1 MRGLRLGRILGIDI
15 TVDPSWFII
24 VALMIYTLGFI
35 EFPLELHPRALR
47 PRADLL
53 SITLGVVASLLLF
66 GSVLAHELS
75 HSWMAIQRGIA
86 VKRITLFIFGG
97 VAQIASEPDK
107 PTSELLIAIMGPLM
121 SIALAAIFG
130 AAWLWMQII
139 DSMAWLGVSLTPL
152 ILVAS
157 LLAQANGSLAL
168 FNLAP
173 GFPLDGGRVL
183 RAILWGW
190 LKNIRIATL
199 WAVRVGQG
207 IAILLMS
214 LFVVPFLL
222 EIVGLDSL
230 TAALP
235 GGLSGIWY
243 ALIGMFLW
251 NAASEG
257 YRQTIMM
264 EALRNVT
271 VRQLMTHVI
280 TPVAPD
286 ISIAEFVDLY
296 LLHRRDQIFPVSDGL
311 EFYGIIGVD
320 QLRALPRAEWTL
332 RRVRDMMQ
340 PRSHLQALDPNETAI
355 EALTKLT
362 TTASAELPVME
373 AEQVIGFFGQA
384 ELSRYLKLKTESNQ
398 NLILL
403 FSIFCV

>member
-1 MRGLRLGRILGIDI
+1 MRGLRIGRILGIDI

-24 VALMIYTLGFI
+24 VALMVYSLGFV
-35 EFPLELHPRALR
+35 EFPLELHPHTLR

-53 SITLGVVASLLLF
+53 SITLGIATSLLLF

-121 SIALAAIFG
+121 SIALAVIFG
-130 AAWLWMQII
+130 AAWLWIQII
-139 DSMAWLGVSLTPL
+139 DSIGWLGVSLTPL
-152 ILVAS
+152 ILVTS
-157 LLAQANGSLAL
+157 ILAQANSSLAL

-190 LKNIRIATL
+190 LKNIRTATL
-199 WAVRVGQG
+199 WAARVGQG

-214 LFVVPFLL
+214 LFVVPFVL
-222 EIVGLDSL
+222 EIVGLDSF
-230 TAALP
+230 TALLP

-251 NAASEG
+251 NAATEG
-257 YRQTIMM
+257 YRQTLIM

-271 VRQLMTHVI
+271 VRQLMTDVI
-280 TPVAPD
+280 TPVSPD
-286 ISIAEFVDLY
+286 ISISEFVDLY

-311 EFYGIIGVD
+311 GFRGIIGID
-320 QLRALPRAEWTL
+320 QLRSLPRAEWTT
-332 RRVRDMMQ
+332 RRVRDMMRT
-340 PRSHLQALDPNETAI
+340 RSDLQSLDPNETAA

-362 TTASAELPVME
+362 TAESAELPVVE
-373 AEQVIGFFGQA
+373 ADRVIGFFGQS
-384 ELSRYLKLKTESNQ
+384 ELSRYLKLKSE
-398 NLILL
+398 
-403 FSIFCV
+403 

>member
-24 VALMIYTLGFI
+24 VALMVYSLGFI
-35 EFPLELHPRALR
+35 EFPFELHPYALR

-53 SITLGVVASLLLF
+53 SITLGIVTSLLLF

-75 HSWMAIQRGIA
+75 HSWMALQRGIA

-121 SIALAAIFG
+121 SVALATMFG
-130 AAWLWMQII
+130 AAWLWLEII

-152 ILVAS
+152 ILVSS

-190 LKNIRIATL
+190 LKNIRTATL
-199 WAVRVGQG
+199 WAARVGQG

-214 LFVVPFLL
+214 LFVLPFLF
-222 EIVGLDSL
+222 EITRLDFF
-230 TAALP
+230 TALLP

-251 NAASEG
+251 NAATEG
-257 YRQTIMM
+257 YRQTLMM
-264 EALRNVT
+264 EALRKVT
-271 VRQLMTHVI
+271 VRQLMTDVI
-280 TPVAPD
+280 TPVSPD
-286 ISIAEFVDLY
+286 ISISEFVDMY
-296 LLHRRDQIFPVSDGL
+296 LLHRRDQVFAVSDGL
-311 EFYGIIGVD
+311 GFHGIIGVD
-320 QLRALPRAEWTL
+320 QLRPLPRAEWAT

-340 PRSHLQALDPNETAI
+340 PRSTLQSLDPNETAA

-362 TTASAELPVME
+362 TTESAELPVIE
-373 AEQVIGFFGQA
+373 ANRIIGFFGQA
-384 ELSRYLKLKTESNQ
+384 ELSRYLKLKTE
-398 NLILL
+398 
-403 FSIFCV
+403 